1 MLGPGEF
8 FEGLALGG
16 REFFSGTLGNLY
28 INSAYLQYMYNIGKP
43 NACMHDSIVLLKTLY
58 DM

>member
-16 REFFSGTLGNLY
+16 REFFSGTLGNLLVQHSCRQAK
-28 INSAYLQYMYNIGKP
+28 NTCTH
-43 NACMHDSIVLLKTLY
+43 ACMVE
-58 DM
+58 